1 MQILLHK
8 IFKLSFNKWPS
19 ILWAIFILVLSTVPG
34 PSLPQQKL
42 LPHLDKVVHF
52 IFYLILVI
60 LSFNGWKDSKNGI
73 IIICLVLSYGVGIE
87 LIQHFFIEKRFFDIY
102 DVVANTAGVLVGLK
116 LNFSF
121 LKKTNQFNIK

>member
-1 MQILLHK
+1 MLHK
-8 IFKLSFNKWPS
+8 IFKLSFKKWPS
-19 ILWAIFILVLSTVPG
+19 ILWAIFILALSTIPG

-42 LPHLDKVVHF
+42 LPHLDKIVHF

-60 LSFNGWKDSKNGI
+60 LSFNGWKENKNGFI
-73 IIICLVLSYGVGIE
+73 IISLVLSYGVGIE

-102 DVVANTAGVLVGLK
+102 DLVANTAGVLVGLK
-116 LNFSF
+116 LNFSL

>member
-8 IFKLSFNKWPS
+8 IFKLSFKKWPS
-19 ILWAIFILVLSTVPG
+19 ILWAIFILVLSTIPG

-42 LPHLDKVVHF
+42 FPHLDKIVHF

-60 LSFNGWKDSKNGI
+60 LSFNGWKENKNGI

-121 LKKTNQFNIK
+121 LKKTNQFNNK

>member
-8 IFKLSFNKWPS
+8 IFKLSFKKWPS
-19 ILWAIFILVLSTVPG
+19 ILWAIFILVLSTIPG

-42 LPHLDKVVHF
+42 FPHLDKIVHF

-60 LSFNGWKDSKNGI
+60 LSFNGWKENKNGI
-73 IIICLVLSYGVGIE
+73 IIICLVLSYSVGIE

-121 LKKTNQFNIK
+121 LKKTNQFNNK